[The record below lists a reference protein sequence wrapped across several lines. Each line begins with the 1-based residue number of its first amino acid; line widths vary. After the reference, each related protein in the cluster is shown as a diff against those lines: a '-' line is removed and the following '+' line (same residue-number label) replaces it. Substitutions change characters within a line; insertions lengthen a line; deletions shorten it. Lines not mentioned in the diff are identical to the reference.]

1 MVSPPVP
8 EPPGQRTHP
17 PLNKGP
23 HGTVCAMCVS
33 RVGCVTHVMRY
44 SLFGPRRWR
53 AAAIPTLKHTGDGS
67 RRRHGRRTVTRTLQ
81 STVYTAR
88 RAPFL
93 AARRGYRLIDVPI
106 SAHVPISTGTIRY
119 RERVHDIIRSHTI
132 AHPPATY
139 PVKSVMSA
147 IRTSRGRRSPQRRFW
162 LDGFDYTGHL
172 SGPFKAELLFQ
183 MPAVVEAFEGAA
195 ILGRHLLGRKAG
207 GLEHS

>member
-1 MVSPPVP
+1 MS
-8 EPPGQRTHP
+8 
-17 PLNKGP
+17 
-23 HGTVCAMCVS
+23 VS

-44 SLFGPRRWR
+44 SLFGPRRGR
-53 AAAIPTLKHTGDGS
+53 AAAIPTLKHTGDATGGS
-67 RRRHGRRTVTRTLQ
+67 WRRHGRRTRSHRDT
-81 STVYTAR
+81 TALH
-88 RAPFL
+88 RAAPGSR
-93 AARRGYRLIDVPI
+93 AARYRT
-106 SAHVPISTGTIRY
+106 HVPISTGTIRY

-132 AHPPATY
+132 AHPPATTHH
-139 PVKSVMSA
+139 PVKSVLSA